1 MSIKIRKAERADAP
15 LIFDFIY
22 GLAVYE
28 KLEDEMV
35 TSVAELEENIFD
47 KGFAE
52 VLIGEYEGKPAGFA
66 LFFHN
71 FSTFLGKPGIFL
83 EDLFVKPEFRGKGV
97 GKMLI
102 TAVGELAVER
112 NCGRFEWFCLDWNQP
127 SIEFYESLGARPQKE
142 WVPFRLSGRALEQ
155 MGKV

>member
-1 MSIKIRKAERADAP
+1 MSVKVRKAERADAQ

-28 KLEDEMV
+28 KLEQEMV
-35 TSVAELEENIFD
+35 TSVAELEENIFE
-47 KGFAE
+47 KGYAE
-52 VLIGEYEGKPAGFA
+52 VLIGEYAGQPAGFA

-102 TAVGELAVER
+102 TAVGELAVKR

-142 WVPFRLSGRALEQ
+142 WIPFRLSGRALEQ